1 MFLSKSRILYVII
14 PLAGYFGSYHCGL
27 TNAEARETLI
37 ISTVMTASLQTIPS
51 QITNTADLRQE
62 NAAKTVR
69 NFKTK
74 VIFAMPQ
81 MPTVQ
86 TSTVETAN
94 YSSGDSSPPRAT
106 KKHSLGA
113 RIVQTTTLHI
123 YSPAVL
129 TAIITTVVSSRSSDG
144 TNGLIRIEPTH
155 TASFSQ
161 YLLRSPLPSNS
172 TVNPHSPEDNGKDCS
187 EKINDEACNTYVT
200 RWVDF
205 YLNVSHEMFIQQK

>member
-1 MFLSKSRILYVII
+1 MYVII

-27 TNAEARETLI
+27 TNAEERETPI
-37 ISTVMTASLQTIPS
+37 ISTVMMASLQTIPS

-62 NAAKTVR
+62 DAAKTVR
-69 NFKTK
+69 NFKTE

-113 RIVQTTTLHI
+113 RIVQTTALHI
-123 YSPAVL
+123 YPSAVP
-129 TAIITTVVSSRSSDG
+129 IITTEVSSRSSDG
-144 TNGLIRIEPTH
+144 TNGLIRIETTH

-161 YLLRSPLPSNS
+161 YLPTSLPSNS
-172 TVNPHSPEDNGKDCS
+172 TVNPHDQADDVKDCS

>member
-1 MFLSKSRILYVII
+1 MYVII

-27 TNAEARETLI
+27 TNAEARETPI
-37 ISTVMTASLQTIPS
+37 ISTVMTAALQSTIPS
-51 QITNTADLRQE
+51 QITNTTDLRQKD
-62 NAAKTVR
+62 AAKTVR
-69 NFKTK
+69 NFKTE

-94 YSSGDSSPPRAT
+94 YSSGDSSPPWAT
-106 KKHSLGA
+106 KKRSLGA

-129 TAIITTVVSSRSSDG
+129 TAITPTEVSSRSSDG

-161 YLLRSPLPSNS
+161 YLRSSLPSNS
-172 TVNPHSPEDNGKDCS
+172 TVNSNGQEDDVKKDCS

-205 YLNVSHEMFIQQK
+205 YLNVSHEKVTQQK

>member
-1 MFLSKSRILYVII
+1 MYVII

-27 TNAEARETLI
+27 TNTEERETPI

-62 NAAKTVR
+62 DAAKTVR
-69 NFKTK
+69 NFKTE

-113 RIVQTTTLHI
+113 RNVQTTALHI
-123 YSPAVL
+123 YPPAVL
-129 TAIITTVVSSRSSDG
+129 TAIITTEVSLRSSNG

-161 YLLRSPLPSNS
+161 YLPTSLPSNS
-172 TVNPHSPEDNGKDCS
+172 TVNPHDQEGDVKDCS

-205 YLNVSHEMFIQQK
+205 YLNVSHEMFIQQR